1 MTWFDIAVLLVLGVS
16 VLLGVMRGFVKEAL
30 SVVSWLC
37 AGLLARQ
44 FAPAAAAFLPASVNP
59 EPLRLAAGFIL
70 VGVFVLLVFW
80 IVGSLL
86 SELVKVTGLSAANR
100 LLGAALGVIRGTLVV
115 VAAVLVAGLTAL
127 PRESQW
133 RNAWLSPLFE
143 QLAMATAAWLPETIR
158 ANIRYD
164 GK

>member
-1 MTWFDIAVLLVLGVS
+1 MTWFDIAVLVVLGTS
-16 VLLGVMRGFVKEAL
+16 VLLGVMRGFIKEAL
-30 SVVSWLC
+30 SLLSWLS
-37 AGLLARQ
+37 AGLLARE
-44 FAPAAAAFLPASVNP
+44 FAPAAAAFLPVSVNP
-59 EPLRLAAGFIL
+59 GPLRLAAGFIL

-80 IVGSLL
+80 IMGSLL

-115 VAAVLVAGLTAL
+115 VAAVLIAGLTAL

-133 RNAWLSPLFE
+133 RNAWLSPLCE
-143 QLAMATAAWLPETIR
+143 QLAMATAAWLPETLR
-158 ANIRYD
+158 GNIRYD